1 MAVRRPSNQ
10 LWYVKNSSGVDP
22 VDGNADGL
30 SRVNFGLQKA
40 DIPVPA
46 DFDGDGKA
54 DFAVRRASNQFW
66 YIKNSSGVDPID
78 GNADGISRVRC
89 GLQEDDIPIVA
100 DYDGDGKADIAVRRP
115 SNQFQYILR
124 SSDKQIE
131 RIQFGR
137 NTQDKPLAAPVLTRM
152 EATVFSTTARPFEG
166 QSTEEFFERR
176 IISGSEAANEQL
188 K

>member
-1 MAVRRPSNQ
+1 MASVALDWPARRRYPD
-10 LWYVKNSSGVDP
+10 SG
-22 VDGNADGL
+22 GL
-30 SRVNFGLQKA
+30 R
-40 DIPVPA
+40 
-46 DFDGDGKA
+46 
-54 DFAVRRASNQFW
+54 W
-66 YIKNSSGVDPID
+66 
-78 GNADGISRVRC
+78 
-89 GLQEDDIPIVA
+89 
-100 DYDGDGKADIAVRRP
+100 DGKADIAVRRP

-137 NTQDKPLAAPVLTRM
+137 NTQDMPLAAPVLTRM

-176 IISGSEAANEQL
+176 IISGSEAANEQV